1 MTSDQDQTFHTGIDA
16 VTMTILTVS
25 IAPVLVFAIVE
36 PKARTPVMY
45 ITTALVVLLF
55 WYLYRTTY
63 YVLQETQLVVRCG
76 PIRVDVPYESL
87 RRASFSG
94 SLMSGYAMSLK
105 RISIEYGTYDTM
117 LISPADRDA
126 FLDALHELAPH
137 AEIRRDGDG

>member
-16 VTMTILTVS
+16 VMMIIIAVS
-25 IAPVLVFAIVE
+25 VLPVLAIPVFE
-36 PKARTPVMY
+36 PRARTPVLY
-45 ITTALVVLLF
+45 VTSALVVLLF

-87 RRASFSG
+87 RRAAKSRSP
-94 SLMSGYAMSLK
+94 MSGYAMSTH
-105 RISIEYGTYDTM
+105 RIEVEYGRFESM

-126 FLDALHELAPH
+126 FLEELQRRAPH
-137 AEIRRDGDG
+137 ADIRMGDG